1 MRLAFGTRGA
11 RDAPAAWRQGDRR
24 RGDEGLDLGPPNSK
38 GDPSFGPMPRDRVVE
53 NRGASV
59 RQCRTR
65 PIPSMEA
72 GFEGFVTVVAV
83 EVAGAAPARDGP
95 FEIDLDAG
103 ARRDRAPAVSAL
115 IVDPFGVA
123 GQRVR
128 PNADLTTNR
137 ARDRCTGFVD
147 TKDQDL
153 AVPID
158 TAAADRQ
165 ARRRPAGL
173 ITLGHRPGRRSSVKG
188 DIERAMAERI
198 GASVSAGPAVVG
210 GEDAAQKSDQGDPVP
225 PVVAERV
232 DIPPSI
238 AVRRD
243 RAVESRSAIS
253 ADAARRPDSAA
264 IGIPGPGWVLPPA
277 R

>member
-11 RDAPAAWRQGDRR
+11 RDAPAAWPQGDRR
-24 RGDEGLDLGPPNSK
+24 RGDEGLDLGSPNAK
-38 GDPSFGPMPRDRVVE
+38 GDPSFRTMPRDRVVE
-53 NRGASV
+53 NRGATV
-59 RQCRTR
+59 RQCRAR

-72 GFEGFVTVVAV
+72 GFERLVTVVAV
-83 EVAGAAPARDGP
+83 EIAGAAPARDGP
-95 FEIDLDAG
+95 LEIDLDAG
-103 ARRDRAPAVSAL
+103 ARRDRAPAMSAL

-128 PNADLTTNR
+128 PNPDLTADR
-137 ARDRCTGFVD
+137 ARDRRTGLVD
-147 TKDQDL
+147 TEDQDL

-158 TAAADRQ
+158 ATAADRQ
-165 ARRRPAGL
+165 APRRPADL

-198 GASVSAGPAVVG
+198 GRAVSSGPAVVG
-210 GEDAAQKSDQGDPVP
+210 REDAAQKSDQGDPVL

-232 DIPPSI
+232 DIPPNI